1 MATHHFM
8 DTAAF
13 FPGSIHFPKAKI
25 LRPGMHTIEIYFPQF
40 YFTQVDMEDTT
51 GHDEL
56 RMIGTLWWTSVDTL
70 VFCHVR
76 KIAEIYGCL
85 ST

>member
-1 MATHHFM
+1 M

-40 YFTQVDMEDTT
+40 YFTQGWYG
-51 GHDEL
+51 GHH
-56 RMIGTLWWTSVDTL
+56 GPWWTEDDRDVVVDIGGHPG
-70 VFCHVR
+70 V
-76 KIAEIYGCL
+76 L
-85 ST
+85 SFPENSWDLWMFIHLNML